1 MVSDEEIVARLRE
14 FLKISDLNTTT
25 TTIVRRRLE
34 EDLGIDLSDKKA
46 FVREQVDLFL
56 QSQVVENVKEEEV
69 EEEGEV
75 EVNGE
80 GCESGDEEEEEAE
93 AEAEEECSNGYKTRK
108 RRSKKIKSD
117 VKRKGGG
124 GFCKVCSLSPQL
136 QEFTGTSE
144 MARTEVVKLLWSYI
158 KEKNLQDPSNKR
170 NILCD
175 EKLRELFKVDCINM
189 FQMNKVLAKHI
200 WPLESG
206 EATPVKRTP
215 NEKKPKKEGEE
226 EVEEDEE
233 EEEPKRKDRRK
244 RGTSDEDEE
253 VQESKGKRPKGNSG
267 FLAPLK
273 LSDALAKFLGT
284 GESELSRSE
293 VVKRIWAYI
302 KENSLQD
309 PSDKRQISCD
319 EKLKE
324 LFKVDSFH
332 GFTVSKLLTAH
343 LTKVER

>member
-1 MVSDEEIVARLRE
+1 MATDEQIAARLRE
-14 FLKISDLNTTT
+14 FLKTSDLTTT
-25 TTIVRRRLE
+25 TTAIVRRRLE

-56 QSQVVENVKEEEV
+56 QSQVVENGKEEEEEV
-69 EEEGEV
+69 EV
-75 EVNGE
+75 DGE
-80 GCESGDEEEEEAE
+80 GCESEEEER
-93 AEAEEECSNGYKTRK
+93 EEEDERSNGYKTRK
-108 RRSKKIKSD
+108 RGSRKIKAE

-136 QEFTGTSE
+136 QEFTGTGE
-144 MARTEVVKLLWSYI
+144 MARTEVVKLLWVYI

-200 WPLESG
+200 WPLESD
-206 EATPVKRTP
+206 EATPVKPTP
-215 NEKKPKKEGEE
+215 KEKKPKKETEE
-226 EVEEDEE
+226 EVEGEE
-233 EEEPKRKDRRK
+233 EDEEPKRKGRRK
-244 RGTSDEDEE
+244 KGSSDEDND
-253 VQESKGKRPKGNSG
+253 ESKRKGKRQKGGNSG

-273 LSDALAKFLGT
+273 LSDALVKFLGT
-284 GESELSRSE
+284 GESELARSQ
-293 VVKRIWAYI
+293 VVKRIWDYI
-302 KENSLQD
+302 KEKSLQD
-309 PSDKRQISCD
+309 PSDKRQITCD

-324 LFKVDSFH
+324 LFEVDSFH
-332 GFTVSKLLTAH
+332 GFTVSKLLKAH